1 MLMPTSAISSTTSLS
16 RPFFRTKG
24 AAKQRR
30 KIPTVKKT
38 VPFKHLT
45 TTIRDRLRRVKCS
58 DKKLKSRIVI
68 NATDP
73 NNKILKDTLLL
84 PNIQDFRQHAKYSTR
99 SFLLESLLLL
109 FSSKIPLYYLS
120 QKNCYN
126 LIHIDIERKNL
137 STRKYSFKDCQM
149 KETPSN
155 ETLSLTDYVL
165 QMRCNILMSC
175 LLQTLLLWLMKVFQ
189 YKGINQLVF
198 CQLIEQTSVV
208 CMNSDAAR
216 ESWRRESERNR
227 LILT

>member
-30 KIPTVKKT
+30 KIPTVKKI

-68 NATDP
+68 NATEP
-73 NNKILKDTLLL
+73 NNKILRNTLLL
-84 PNIQDFRQHAKYSTR
+84 SNIQDFRQHSKYSSR
-99 SFLLESLLLL
+99 SFVLESMLLL

-120 QKNCYN
+120 HENCYN
-126 LIHIDIERKNL
+126 LIHIDIESKNTCAAG

-149 KETPSN
+149 KEKTSN
-155 ETLSLTDYVL
+155 EVFSLTDYLL

-175 LLQTLLLWLMKVFQ
+175 LLQTLLL
-189 YKGINQLVF
+189 
-198 CQLIEQTSVV
+198 
-208 CMNSDAAR
+208 
-216 ESWRRESERNR
+216 
-227 LILT
+227 